1 MEIVQLVEKKVLQFA
16 EIVLDVLEGGIGY
29 QTFEKRLKTELDNLG
44 VEIIKEVIEAIDLQI
59 KQEKSMRKGYQVVR
73 SGDSKTLLTLLGE
86 LTYSRTYYRDQETRE
101 YAYLAD
107 QKVGITPH
115 MRVEPTVKAELLE
128 SAAHMSYER
137 ATVQQS
143 QHAPELKVS
152 RQSVCTAVKD
162 FKAQEPPPP
171 LTKKQVKNLY
181 IQADEDHIAV
191 RSRRGSQARLIYI
204 HEGYG
209 NRPRRHLKN
218 ARYFTSVAQNPL
230 EFWFEICDY
239 IAQHYDLCCLEG
251 VYISGDGASW
261 IHTGVEAIPNAT
273 FILDRFHLAKYIIT
287 ASAHVEGL
295 KRKLFH
301 HIRCL
306 DKEKVMA
313 NLEGA
318 LELADSQARKERV
331 RKTMTYIKNNWE
343 GIQAAIENP
352 QITCSAEGH
361 VSHILSARM
370 SSRPMAWS
378 LEGAGNMASMLAVRA
393 NKESITDHYLSSW
406 NEKLPVL
413 EITEEVQKQ
422 VQYLKAKIKAGK
434 ENVGNM
440 PLTQSGVS
448 LTRETLQGL
457 KGRRVG

>member
-16 EIVLDVLEGGIGY
+16 EIILIALEGGTDY
-29 QTFEKRLKTELDNLG
+29 QTLEKRLKAELDNLG
-44 VEIIKEVIEAIDLQI
+44 VDILKVVLEAVDLKI
-59 KQEKSMRKGYQVVR
+59 KQERSMREGYRVVR
-73 SGDSKTLLTLLGE
+73 SGDCKTLLTPFGE
-86 LTYSRTYYRDQETRE
+86 LTYSRTYYRHQETRE

-107 QKVGITPH
+107 QKAGITPH

-128 SAAHMSYER
+128 GAAHMSYER
-137 ATVQQS
+137 ATLQQS
-143 QHAPELKVS
+143 QHAPEHKVS
-152 RQSVCTAVKD
+152 RQSVCTSVKA
-162 FKAQEPPPP
+162 FKVLEPQPP
-171 LTKKQVKNLY
+171 LTKKQVKYLY
-181 IQADEDHIAV
+181 IQADEDHIAI

-209 NRPRRHLKN
+209 KRPRRHLKN
-218 ARYFTSVAQNPL
+218 ARYFTSVAQDPL
-230 EFWFEICDY
+230 EFWFEVCDY
-239 IAQHYDLCCLEG
+239 IARHYDLCYLEG

-261 IHTGVEAIPNAT
+261 IHTGLEAIPNAT

-306 DKEKVMA
+306 NKEKVMA
-313 NLEGA
+313 NLEKA

-331 RKTMTYIKNNWE
+331 RKTITYIKNNWE
-343 GIQAAIENP
+343 GIKAAIENP

-378 LEGAGNMASMLAVRA
+378 LEGADKMASMLAVRA
-393 NKESITDHYLSSW
+393 NKESITNHYLSRW
-406 NEKLPVL
+406 NENLPVL
-413 EITEEVQKQ
+413 EIAEEVQKQ
-422 VQYLKAKIKAGK
+422 VQCLRAKIKAGK
-434 ENVGNM
+434 ENLGNM
-440 PLTQSGVS
+440 PLTQSGMS
-448 LTRETLQGL
+448 LTREALQGL
-457 KGRRVG
+457 KGRQAG